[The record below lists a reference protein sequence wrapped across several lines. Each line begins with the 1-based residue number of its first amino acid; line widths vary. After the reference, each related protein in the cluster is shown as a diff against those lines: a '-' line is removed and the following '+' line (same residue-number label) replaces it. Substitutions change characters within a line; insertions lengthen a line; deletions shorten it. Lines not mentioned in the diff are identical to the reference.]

1 VDLVSSA
8 ESDWYPPILAAGTTP
23 DSEMTMKKLACAAAV
38 TGALAAVVLAAP
50 ATAAPAGVGTAQ
62 DTIRTLQA
70 QGYHVIVNKLGTAP
84 LERSTVV
91 AVRPGQTYSRTD
103 SGFAGDDLTT
113 VITGKTIYVDVS

>member
-1 VDLVSSA
+1 
-8 ESDWYPPILAAGTTP
+8 
-23 DSEMTMKKLACAAAV
+23 MKKLACAAAV